1 MAQNYM
7 MGAGMTPP
15 PAPGSPQAMNFQSD
29 PMQRSQFKGFMSGI
43 QAKQPAQMMPPA
55 QPMAPA
61 IPPQMANVDIFA
73 APQGFRQGGVI
84 PALKSMAR
92 MGQTMSQQLQSV
104 VNGGPGLSGA
114 VGALGGSGM
123 SFNPGMGNGMSGPP
137 VSAPAVG
144 SMQLGGGENA
154 FPGMFDVTTQGGGA
168 FASDYPRG
176 GGFSGNLSRD
186 ELFSRGYDVM
196 PRPGAPNV
204 DPAGVKQYSSMF
216 DSPAFSGGTP
226 TPTPMPFSSLG
237 GAVGNVPGFANGGAL
252 DAFGGAGP
260 DVESLRSGDTTIGP
274 SSIGDSGDS
283 SSFTYADNRSMLDRA
298 SDTVNDFLS
307 NIDFGGQDGPFNSLP
322 SYSGQPTATAPTA
335 AGGITDALADQIA
348 QNAARQEATAQIAAA
363 DRAAMQPQ
371 IDAIAGSYTPGED
384 RQIMD
389 LLSAQNLAQEI
400 ASQGGIVDV
409 NPVTGQVIAA
419 NYPTA
424 GQPMTAQ
431 RSSIPGTS
439 DQGFRTV
446 DTRITPDVDYADP
459 TMVPIGGNSTTSVLD
474 MANDKYTQDALLSNM
489 PTPISMPDEI
499 RAMRGNGFGE
509 EQVGATPEQGR
520 VDIRGTGSYDEAG
533 LNIPGAP
540 STSDLGALGEG
551 SFPTVSTESIMD
563 RASRKDDMSDARNL
577 VTRGFGAGMD
587 PMEQLKARNERDI
600 FDVSGPPGIGQ
611 AIQGGL
617 NSIARGLTGNVL
629 EKLEQPGSTPVYDET
644 GQIVGVTHGGLFG
657 GTVYTGRPDYN
668 PTGRGANLGT
678 EGREE
683 IRFNNRGGFS
693 VGAGTGSSREA
704 GGLDKFGAAASD
716 AGDSFLK
723 MLGFGG

>member
-29 PMQRSQFKGFMSGI
+29 PSMRSQFKGFMSGI
-43 QAKQPAQMMPPA
+43 QAKQPAQMMPPQ

-61 IPPQMANVDIFA
+61 MPPQMANVDIFA
-73 APQGFRQGGVI
+73 APQGFHQGGVI
-84 PALKSMAR
+84 PALESLSQMGKS
-92 MGQTMSQQLQSV
+92 MSQQIQSV
-104 VNGGPGLSGA
+104 TGGGPGLSGM
-114 VGALGGSGM
+114 VGSLGGSGM
-123 SFNPGMGNGMSGPP
+123 SFNPGMSGPP
-137 VSAPAVG
+137 VASSSTQVSPADG
-144 SMQLGGGENA
+144 RAAG
-154 FPGMFDVTTQGGGA
+154 FPGMFDGPLTQGGGG

-176 GGFSGNLSRD
+176 D
-186 ELFSRGYDVM
+186 RG
-196 PRPGAPNV
+196 
-204 DPAGVKQYSSMF
+204 SMF
-216 DSPAFSGGTP
+216 DSPAFSGGMP
-226 TPTPMPFSSLG
+226 TPTPRPFSSLG
-237 GAVGNVPGFANGGAL
+237 GALGNVPGFADGGAL

-260 DVESLRSGDTTIGP
+260 DVESLRSGDTNIGP

-298 SDTVNDFLS
+298 SDTVNDFLN

-322 SYSGQPTATAPTA
+322 SYNSQSSVTAPTA

-389 LLSAQNLAQEI
+389 LLNAQNLAQDI
-400 ASQGGIVDV
+400 TRQGGTVDV
-409 NPVTGQVIAA
+409 NPVTGQVIATD
-419 NYPTA
+419 YPTA

-459 TMVPIGGNSTTSVLD
+459 TMVPIGGNSTTPVLD
-474 MANDKYTQDALLSNM
+474 MANDEYTQDALLSNM
-489 PTPISMPDEI
+489 PTPISVPDEI
-499 RAMRGNGFGE
+499 RAMRG
-509 EQVGATPEQGR
+509 
-520 VDIRGTGSYDEAG
+520 GSYDAAG
-533 LNIPGAP
+533 LNPVSIYDRNPNYEESVGRDIPNTVMPDG
-540 STSDLGALGEG
+540 SVLLDTSGL
-551 SFPTVSTESIMD
+551 PTGSTESIMD

-587 PMEQLKARNERDI
+587 PMEQLQARNERDI

-617 NSIARGLTGNVL
+617 NSIARGVTGNVL

>member
-1 MAQNYM
+1 
-7 MGAGMTPP
+7 
-15 PAPGSPQAMNFQSD
+15 
-29 PMQRSQFKGFMSGI
+29 
-43 QAKQPAQMMPPA
+43 
-55 QPMAPA
+55 
-61 IPPQMANVDIFA
+61 
-73 APQGFRQGGVI
+73 
-84 PALKSMAR
+84 
-92 MGQTMSQQLQSV
+92 
-104 VNGGPGLSGA
+104 
-114 VGALGGSGM
+114 M
-123 SFNPGMGNGMSGPP
+123 SFNPGMSGPP
-137 VSAPAVG
+137 VASSSTQVSPADG
-144 SMQLGGGENA
+144 RAAG
-154 FPGMFDVTTQGGGA
+154 FPGMFDGPLTQGGGG

-176 GGFSGNLSRD
+176 D
-186 ELFSRGYDVM
+186 RG
-196 PRPGAPNV
+196 
-204 DPAGVKQYSSMF
+204 SMF
-216 DSPAFSGGTP
+216 DGPAFSGGMP
-226 TPTPMPFSSLG
+226 TPTPRPFSSLG
-237 GAVGNVPGFANGGAL
+237 GALGNVPGFADGGAL
-252 DAFGGAGP
+252 DAFGGAGD
-260 DVESLRSGDTTIGP
+260 DVGYQGSGYGTFNSDTGGYDMP
-274 SSIGDSGDS
+274 SSDEGV
-283 SSFTYADNRSMLDRA
+283 FN
-298 SDTVNDFLS
+298 TVSAMARNAAA
-307 NIDFGGQDGPFNSLP
+307 Q
-322 SYSGQPTATAPTA
+322 QRPTALDDASAYIAGLFGSGSAAGPNSGRDGDDLGNAPTA

-348 QNAARQEATAQIAAA
+348 QNAARQQATAQIAAA

-389 LLSAQNLAQEI
+389 LLNAQNMAQEI
-400 ASQGGIVDV
+400 TSQGGTVNV
-409 NPVTGQVIAA
+409 NPQTGQIIATD
-419 NYPTA
+419 YPNATTA
-424 GQPMTAQ
+424 DFTQ
-431 RSSIPGTS
+431 SFNVPGTS
-439 DQGFRTV
+439 DQGFPTV
-446 DTRITPDVDYADP
+446 DVMARDMAASAQGKSVMDAFQDQYNMGQGARVMDDYADSY
-459 TMVPIGGNSTTSVLD
+459 NRRAQ
-474 MANDKYTQDALLSNM
+474 MADDKYAQDARSALSVE
-489 PTPISMPDEI
+489 PVIADDIVE
-499 RAMRGNGFGE
+499 GGYE
-509 EQVGATPEQGR
+509 ELVGATPEQGR
-520 VDIRGTGSYDEAG
+520 VNIGVPNGYDEAG

-587 PMEQLKARNERDI
+587 PMEQLRARNERDI

-617 NSIARGLTGNVL
+617 NAVARGVTGNVL

-678 EGREE
+678 EGRDE

>member
-7 MGAGMTPP
+7 MGAGMAQP

-104 VNGGPGLSGA
+104 VNGGPGLSGM
-114 VGALGGSGM
+114 VGSLGGSGM

-154 FPGMFDVTTQGGGA
+154 FPGMGGSGPLTQG
-168 FASDYPRG
+168 G

-196 PRPGAPNV
+196 PRPMPGTPNV

-216 DSPAFSGGTP
+216 DHPAFSGGTP

-322 SYSGQPTATAPTA
+322 SYNSQSSATAPTA

-371 IDAIAGSYTPGED
+371 IDAIAGSYTPGRD
-384 RQIMD
+384 REVMD
-389 LLSAQNLAQEI
+389 LLNTQNLAQDI
-400 ASQGGIVDV
+400 TRQGGTVDV

-424 GQPMTAQ
+424 ITSDFTQ
-431 RSSIPGTS
+431 SFNVPGTS

-474 MANDKYTQDALLSNM
+474 SALSVE
-489 PTPISMPDEI
+489 PVIADDIVE
-499 RAMRGNGFGE
+499 GGYE
-509 EQVGATPEQGR
+509 ELVGATPEQGR
-520 VDIRGTGSYDEAG
+520 VDIRGAGSYDEAG

-551 SFPTVSTESIMD
+551 SFPTGSTESIMD
-563 RASRKDDMSDARNL
+563 RASRKDDMSEARNL

-587 PMEQLKARNERDI
+587 PMEQLQARNERDI

>member
-7 MGAGMTPP
+7 MGAGMAQP

-43 QAKQPAQMMPPA
+43 QAKQPAQMMPPQ

-61 IPPQMANVDIFA
+61 IPPQMANVDVFA
-73 APQGFRQGGVI
+73 APQGFHQGGVI
-84 PALKSMAR
+84 PALESLSQ
-92 MGQTMSQQLQSV
+92 MGQSMSRQIQSAMS
-104 VNGGPGLSGA
+104 GGPGLSGA

-137 VSAPAVG
+137 VSAPAAG
-144 SMQLGGGENA
+144 GLQLAGGEQA
-154 FPGMFDVTTQGGGA
+154 FPGMFDGPLTQGGGA

-176 GGFSGNLSRD
+176 RGFGSALPDESG
-186 ELFSRGYDVM
+186 M
-196 PRPGAPNV
+196 P
-204 DPAGVKQYSSMF
+204 M
-216 DSPAFSGGTP
+216 P
-226 TPTPMPFSSLG
+226 TPRPFSSLG
-237 GAVGNVPGFANGGAL
+237 GALGNPGMSTMPTDRIFSAQDILTGKRVPGFADGGAL

-260 DVESLRSGDTTIGP
+260 DVESLRSGETTIGP

-283 SSFTYADNRSMLDRA
+283 SSFTYSDNRSMLDRA
-298 SDTVNDFLS
+298 SDAVNDFLS

-389 LLSAQNLAQEI
+389 LLNAQNLAQDI
-400 ASQGGIVDV
+400 TRQGGTVDV
-409 NPVTGQVIAA
+409 NPVTGQVIATD
-419 NYPTA
+419 YPTA

-459 TMVPIGGNSTTSVLD
+459 TMVPIGGNSTTPVLD
-474 MANDKYTQDALLSNM
+474 MANDEYTQDALLSNM
-489 PTPISMPDEI
+489 PTPISVPDEI
-499 RAMRGNGFGE
+499 RAMRG
-509 EQVGATPEQGR
+509 
-520 VDIRGTGSYDEAG
+520 GSYDAAG
-533 LNIPGAP
+533 LNPVSIYDRNPNYEESVGRDIPNTVMPDG
-540 STSDLGALGEG
+540 SVLLDTSGL
-551 SFPTVSTESIMD
+551 PTGSTESIMD

-587 PMEQLKARNERDI
+587 PMEQLQARNERDI

-617 NSIARGLTGNVL
+617 NSIARGVTGNVL

>member
-1 MAQNYM
+1 M
-7 MGAGMTPP
+7 P
-15 PAPGSPQAMNFQSD
+15 SSD
-29 PMQRSQFKGFMSGI
+29 E
-43 QAKQPAQMMPPA
+43 
-55 QPMAPA
+55 
-61 IPPQMANVDIFA
+61 
-73 APQGFRQGGVI
+73 GVFNTVS
-84 PALKSMAR
+84 AMAR
-92 MGQTMSQQLQSV
+92 NAAAQQRPTALDDASAYIA
-104 VNGGPGLSGA
+104 GLF
-114 VGALGGSGM
+114 GSG
-123 SFNPGMGNGMSGPP
+123 
-137 VSAPAVG
+137 SA
-144 SMQLGGGENA
+144 
-154 FPGMFDVTTQGGGA
+154 
-168 FASDYPRG
+168 
-176 GGFSGNLSRD
+176 
-186 ELFSRGYDVM
+186 
-196 PRPGAPNV
+196 
-204 DPAGVKQYSSMF
+204 
-216 DSPAFSGGTP
+216 
-226 TPTPMPFSSLG
+226 
-237 GAVGNVPGFANGGAL
+237 
-252 DAFGGAGP
+252 AGP
-260 DVESLRSGDTTIGP
+260 NSGRD
-274 SSIGDSGDS
+274 GDDLG
-283 SSFTYADNRSMLDRA
+283 N
-298 SDTVNDFLS
+298 
-307 NIDFGGQDGPFNSLP
+307 
-322 SYSGQPTATAPTA
+322 APTA

-371 IDAIAGSYTPGED
+371 IDAISGSYTPGAD

-389 LLSAQNLAQEI
+389 LLSAQNMAQDI
-400 ASQGGIVDV
+400 TSQGGTVNV
-409 NPVTGQVIAA
+409 NPQTGQIIATD
-419 NYPTA
+419 YPNATTA
-424 GQPMTAQ
+424 DFTQ
-431 RSSIPGTS
+431 SFNVPGTS
-439 DQGFRTV
+439 DQGFPTV
-446 DTRITPDVDYADP
+446 DVMARDMAASAQGKSVMDAFQDQYNMGQGARVMDDYADSYNRGVLADDI
-459 TMVPIGGNSTTSVLD
+459 MSQIQSAAGSGGGMS
-474 MANDKYTQDALLSNM
+474 
-489 PTPISMPDEI
+489 TPISMPDDI
-499 RAMRGNGFGE
+499 RAMRENGFGE

-533 LNIPGAP
+533 LSIPGAP

-587 PMEQLKARNERDI
+587 PMEQLRARNERDI

-617 NSIARGLTGNVL
+617 NAVARGVTGNVL

-678 EGREE
+678 EGRDE

>member
-7 MGAGMTPP
+7 MGAGMAQP

-29 PMQRSQFKGFMSGI
+29 PNMRSQFKGFMSGI
-43 QAKQPAQMMPPA
+43 QAKRPAQMMPPA

-73 APQGFRQGGVI
+73 APQGFHQGGVI
-84 PALKSMAR
+84 PALESLSQMGKS
-92 MGQTMSQQLQSV
+92 MSQQIQSV
-104 VNGGPGLSGA
+104 TGGGPGLSGM
-114 VGALGGSGM
+114 VGSLGGSGM
-123 SFNPGMGNGMSGPP
+123 SFNPGMGNGMSGSSFAASPP
-137 VSAPAVG
+137 VG
-144 SMQLGGGENA
+144 HMQLAGGESA
-154 FPGMFDVTTQGGGA
+154 FPGMFSAQDILTGK
-168 FASDYPRG
+168 R
-176 GGFSGNLSRD
+176 
-186 ELFSRGYDVM
+186 
-196 PRPGAPNV
+196 
-204 DPAGVKQYSSMF
+204 
-216 DSPAFSGGTP
+216 
-226 TPTPMPFSSLG
+226 
-237 GAVGNVPGFANGGAL
+237 VPGFANGGAL

-260 DVESLRSGDTTIGP
+260 DVESLRSGETTIGP

-283 SSFTYADNRSMLDRA
+283 SSFTYSDNRSMLDRA

-335 AGGITDALADQIA
+335 TGGITDALADQIA

-389 LLSAQNLAQEI
+389 LLNAQNLAQDI
-400 ASQGGIVDV
+400 TRQGGTVDV
-409 NPVTGQVIAA
+409 NPVTGQVIATD
-419 NYPTA
+419 YPTA
-424 GQPMTAQ
+424 ITSDFTQ
-431 RSSIPGTS
+431 SFNVPGTS

-459 TMVPIGGNSTTSVLD
+459 TMAPIGGGMSTPISMPDQIALARGMKQMD
-474 MANDKYTQDALLSNM
+474 DFQDTYNM

-499 RAMRGNGFGE
+499 RAMRG
-509 EQVGATPEQGR
+509 
-520 VDIRGTGSYDEAG
+520 GS
-533 LNIPGAP
+533 GAP

-587 PMEQLKARNERDI
+587 PMEQLQARNERDI

-617 NSIARGLTGNVL
+617 NAIARGVTGDVL

-704 GGLDKFGAAASD
+704 GGLDKFGSAASD